1 MVLYFIGVYIINRT
15 LHGRL
20 EVRNFSSRVEN
31 SSTLGENFVSLRG
44 HVISSIYIE
53 SECSLS
59 LYPYLVCPETR
70 KGYVL
75 IEPKKLWNC
84 TYFRGPI
91 DAWLCQL
98 DIYRSNRHL

>member
-1 MVLYFIGVYIINRT
+1 MAAWRYEISLLVLKTVQ
-15 LHGRL
+15 HL
-20 EVRNFSSRVEN
+20 ER
-31 SSTLGENFVSLRG
+31 NFVSPRG

-91 DAWLCQL
+91 DA
-98 DIYRSNRHL
+98 